1 MAGFERPE
9 PYEGKLSR
17 TVLRGGW
24 ASNGLFLPDE
34 LDLNEL
40 CITHRAATFFVRA
53 SGSSMEDLGLYDGD
67 VMVVDR
73 AKEATHGDIVIAEVG
88 GELSSSVVVGE
99 RRFTVSLRSAPS
111 RSTASVGGSVR
122 RASASISS
130 QSSVALLPTGRIC
143 TSGGS
148 CVISPPSRWWSVMP
162 TTLLRSRSSGPCAG
176 SVKSTSH
183 TRSSCSGIASSGG
196 SVRPAVSKIKRVS
209 RLASPR
215 RHARASMPRPVSQ

>member
-88 GELSSSVVVGE
+88 GE
-99 RRFTVSLRSAPS
+99 FTVKRLQLQPRIALRPMNPAYPVIYPEELHLLGVV
-111 RSTASVGGSVR
+111 TWFFHNTEAR
-122 RASASISS
+122 R
-130 QSSVALLPTGRIC
+130 RM
-143 TSGGS
+143 
-148 CVISPPSRWWSVMP
+148 R
-162 TTLLRSRSSGPCAG
+162 
-176 SVKSTSH
+176 
-183 TRSSCSGIASSGG
+183 
-196 SVRPAVSKIKRVS
+196 
-209 RLASPR
+209 
-215 RHARASMPRPVSQ
+215 